1 MLGTKGELGVTVGA
15 GVALLPVDGV
25 ACAGELGVAV
35 GVDVAL
41 GAGEFVV
48 TVGAGEDLLPVDGAP
63 GAGGL
68 ASSGVEGSR
77 TPGHLPQVI

>member
-1 MLGTKGELGVTVGA
+1 MPVGA

-35 GVDVAL
+35 GADIAL

-48 TVGAGEDLLPVDGAP
+48 TVGAGAALLPADGAT

-68 ASSGVEGSR
+68 APGEEENGVEGSR
-77 TPGHLPQVI
+77 MPGHLPQVI